1 MQERAPGLYPELLN
15 NKRIN
20 RRHNTTFIM
29 YFFISSLLNQDDLAM
44 STNIIREITPLT
56 QNDCFTIFSR
66 LKKEFTFPL
75 HYHEEL
81 ELNLILNAKGA
92 RRIVG
97 DHIDSIDDVELVLV
111 GPNVYHAWFTH
122 QCQSEEIR
130 EVTIQWHKDLLE
142 DKLLRRNQLSFIR
155 SMMERSQKGILF
167 SRETIAA
174 LAPRILSLNQKN
186 GFDSVLELFSI
197 LHDLSISRN
206 MRTLSDGSFSNQ
218 RLTFNSRRIEKAF
231 EYMNN
236 NYDKS
241 IALGEVAKLVSMT
254 EVSFSRFIKKRTGNT
269 FIDSLNEIRLG
280 HASRMLIDTT
290 HSIAE
295 ISYHCG
301 FNNIS
306 NFNRIFK
313 RKKTCTPK
321 EFRENFTSGTRVF
334 I

>member
-1 MQERAPGLYPELLN
+1 
-15 NKRIN
+15 
-20 RRHNTTFIM
+20 
-29 YFFISSLLNQDDLAM
+29 M

-66 LKKEFTFPL
+66 VKKEFSFPL

-81 ELNLILNAKGA
+81 ELNLIINAKGA

-97 DHIDSIDDVELVLV
+97 DHIDTIDDLELVLV
-111 GPNVYHAWFTH
+111 GPNLYHAWFTH
-122 QCQSEEIR
+122 QCLSEEIK
-130 EVTIQWHKDLLE
+130 EVTIQWHKDLFE

-155 SMMERSQKGILF
+155 NMLERSQKGILF
-167 SRETIAA
+167 SRDTTTA
-174 LAPRILSLNQKN
+174 LAPRILSLNQKH
-186 GFDSVLELFSI
+186 GFDSVLELMSI

-206 MRTLSDGSFSNQ
+206 MRTLSDASFTNEHF
-218 RLTFNSRRIEKAF
+218 TYNSRRIEKAF

-236 NYDKS
+236 NYDKPIS
-241 IALGEVAKLVSMT
+241 LGEVAKVVNMT

-295 ISYHCG
+295 ISYNCG

-313 RKKTCTPK
+313 KKKTCTPK
-321 EFRENFTSGTRVF
+321 EFRENFNSGTRVF